1 VLDVGPVSGDN
12 SGANWANLRFYLRDS
27 LTFKRRSVAS
37 KTSGKKVTQM
47 ALSDISSAS
56 DRVPPIPVPLP
67 PRTDR
72 QGNAVRNL
80 VLLAIP
86 EEEFAAVRPY
96 LEPVD
101 LPRSDILYEQGKKI
115 EHAHFLNEGMISL
128 VVITSDG
135 RSVEVGISGHE
146 GIVGAP
152 PAFGFETASMRAI
165 VQLPGSGLRISSE
178 ALQENFA
185 RWPSL
190 RHAIE
195 RHLMLQQMQVAQIA
209 ACNRLHDMDQR
220 LARWLLMCQDR
231 VNSEMLSLTHDFMAQ
246 MLGSGRPTVTIAA
259 GILERAGLIQNTRG
273 SVKILNRKR
282 LEDAAC
288 ECYRVIQNY
297 NGNLILK

>member
-1 VLDVGPVSGDN
+1 
-12 SGANWANLRFYLRDS
+12 
-27 LTFKRRSVAS
+27 
-37 KTSGKKVTQM
+37 M
-47 ALSDISSAS
+47 ALSDISSTTN
-56 DRVPPIPVPLP
+56 RVPPIPTPLP

-72 QGNAVRNL
+72 EGKAVRNL
-80 VLLAIP
+80 TLLSIP
-86 EEEFAAVRPY
+86 EDEFIEVRRL
-96 LEPVD
+96 LEPVE
-101 LPRSDILYEQGKKI
+101 LPRYEILHEQGKKI
-115 EHAHFLNEGMISL
+115 DYAYFLNDGMVSL
-128 VVITSDG
+128 VVLTTDG

-152 PAFGFETASMRAI
+152 PAFGFETAPVRGI
-165 VQLPGSGLRISSE
+165 VQLPGSGLRISSD
-178 ALQENFA
+178 ALQDRFV
-185 RWPSL
+185 RSPHL

-195 RHLMLQQMQVAQIA
+195 RYLVLQQMQVAQIA

-231 VNSEMLSLTHDFMAQ
+231 VNSEMLPLTHEFLAQ

-288 ECYRVIQNY
+288 ECYGVIQNY

>member
-1 VLDVGPVSGDN
+1 
-12 SGANWANLRFYLRDS
+12 
-27 LTFKRRSVAS
+27 
-37 KTSGKKVTQM
+37 M
-47 ALSDISSAS
+47 ALQDISSATE
-56 DRVPPIPVPLP
+56 RVASIPAPLP

-72 QGNAVRNL
+72 QGRAVQNL
-80 VLLAIP
+80 ILLSIP
-86 EEEFAAVRPY
+86 DEEFTAVRPY
-96 LEPVD
+96 LDPVE
-101 LPRSDILYEQGKKI
+101 LPRYDILYEQGKKI

-135 RSVEVGISGHE
+135 RSVEVGISGRE

-152 PAFGFETASMRAI
+152 AAFGFETAPMRAI

-178 ALQENFA
+178 ALQNSFERSPN
-185 RWPSL
+185 L
-190 RHAIE
+190 RQATE
-195 RHLMLQQMQVAQIA
+195 RYLMLQQMQVAQIA

-231 VNSEMLSLTHDFMAQ
+231 VNSEMLPLTHEFLAQ

-259 GILERAGLIQNTRG
+259 GILERAGLIENTRG
-273 SVKILNRKR
+273 NVKIVNRKR

-288 ECYRVIQNY
+288 ECYGVIQNY